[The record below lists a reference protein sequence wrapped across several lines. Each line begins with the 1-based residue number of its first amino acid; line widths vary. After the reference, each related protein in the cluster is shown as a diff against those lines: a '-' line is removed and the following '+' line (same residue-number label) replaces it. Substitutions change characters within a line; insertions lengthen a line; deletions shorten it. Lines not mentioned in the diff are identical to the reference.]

1 MAITMD
7 QVKELRGQTGAGVVD
22 AKKALEENKGD
33 VEKAVAWLREHGKAK
48 AAKKADRETHEGV
61 VGVYVHS
68 NNKLAVLVSLLCE
81 TDFVARNEKFQALA
95 RDIAMHAAAMEP
107 LVVRPE
113 DVPAEEVAAEK
124 DLALKHIEAEGKP
137 AEIAEKIVEGK
148 LKKFRE
154 ERALL
159 TQPFVKDPQKTINQL
174 IEEAIHELGENI
186 TIKEF
191 KRVTV

>member
-1 MAITMD
+1 MAITME
-7 QVKELRGQTGAGVVD
+7 QVKELRASTGAGVVD
-22 AKKALEENKGD
+22 AKKALEESAGD
-33 VEKAVAWLREHGKAK
+33 QDKAITWLREHGKTK
-48 AAKKADRETHEGV
+48 AAKKADRETREGI

-95 RDIAMHAAAMEP
+95 RDIAMHVAAMEP
-107 LVVRPE
+107 LVVQPE
-113 DVPAEEVAAEK
+113 DVPEEEVAAEK
-124 DLALKHIEAEGKP
+124 DLALKQIEAEGKP

-159 TQPFVKDPQKTINQL
+159 TQPFVKDPQKTIQQL
-174 IEEAIHELGENI
+174 LEEGIHELGENI

-191 KRVTV
+191 KRLVI